1 MSGKAQ
7 SLASL
12 TPRIAE
18 LHEEA
23 AAEIAASKR
32 LHTEARALLHR
43 IHHGLGELHAIES
56 HGHETL
62 RQSRRRRASMKQRD

>member
-12 TPRIAE
+12 TPRIAQ

-23 AAEIAASKR
+23 AAEIATSRR
-32 LHTEARALLHR
+32 LHTEARGLLHR
-43 IHHGLGELHAIES
+43 IRHGLGEMHAIEAN
-56 HGHETL
+56 GHDAL
-62 RQSRRRRASMKQRD
+62 RQSRRRRDSMK